1 MAKKAGAKKVA
12 ANKDAVLDAL
22 SAASQGLMFPSESEA
37 PLEPFAWAGTD
48 KLTTAQV
55 VKLAGAEAGTA
66 VEQGTLADLL
76 RTVPREDQPQ
86 FQALK
91 KVLAEQLSG
100 VQVYKVGDEAE
111 KQVYIVGKTSDGR
124 WAGLK
129 TTVVET

>member
-1 MAKKAGAKKVA
+1 MAKRAA

-22 SAASQGLMFPSESEA
+22 SAASKGLMFPSESEA

-48 KLTTAQV
+48 KLSKAQV

-76 RTVPREDQPQ
+76 RTVPKEDQPQ
-86 FQALK
+86 FQALQ
-91 KVLAEQLSG
+91 KVLAELLSG

-111 KQVYIVGKTSDGR
+111 KEVYIVGKASDGR

>member
-1 MAKKAGAKKVA
+1 MAKKAGAKK
-12 ANKDAVLDAL
+12 DPVLDAL
-22 SAASQGLMFPSESEA
+22 GAASKGLMFPSESEA

-48 KLTTAQV
+48 KLSKAQV

-76 RTVPREDQPQ
+76 RTVPKEDQPQ
-86 FQALK
+86 FRALQ

-111 KQVYIVGKTSDGR
+111 KEVYIVGKTADGR